1 MASPIDTIVPMRAL
15 LAGETKGSFAR
26 LLANLNIKRN
36 LTSVFANRYLSYFV
50 VNYFSKLGAKVFSQL
65 PLSKFLAFSL

>member
-1 MASPIDTIVPMRAL
+1 MASPIDTNVPMRAL

-36 LTSVFANRYLSYFV
+36 LTSMVVNRYLPHFVLNRPFQLVYFV
-50 VNYFSKLGAKVFSQL
+50 FPFQTT
-65 PLSKFLAFSL
+65 